1 MAAFLTTAQSTILNW
16 VVDYLKGGHNSSTGL
31 VDKPFDDKAVQ
42 ELAKL
47 HAKLGY
53 TSEIAF
59 REAMRDNPH
68 TLWFAI
74 QYLNAMP
81 KGKNSKDDDTQGQN
95 PQWPGEDC
103 RYAGEKD
110 TEKSKQTPGLTE
122 ETVIPLVQ

>member
-1 MAAFLTTAQSTILNW
+1 
-16 VVDYLKGGHNSSTGL
+16 
-31 VDKPFDDKAVQ
+31 
-42 ELAKL
+42 
-47 HAKLGY
+47 
-53 TSEIAF
+53 
-59 REAMRDNPH
+59 
-68 TLWFAI
+68 
-74 QYLNAMP
+74 MP

>member
-1 MAAFLTTAQSTILNW
+1 MAAFLTTAQSTILDW

-59 REAMRDNPH
+59 REAMRDNPAY
-68 TLWFAI
+68 TLVTAI
-74 QYLNAMP
+74 KYLNAH
-81 KGKNSKDDDTQGQN
+81 
-95 PQWPGEDC
+95 
-103 RYAGEKD
+103 A
-110 TEKSKQTPGLTE
+110 
-122 ETVIPLVQ
+122 